1 MLDVAQKAI
10 RLTSQLDLKYCESRV
25 QSRKYTRIVL
35 NHGRYEQATYGTGGG
50 IGVRVLYKNAW
61 GFSSSTQVDSRS
73 VTDTCRKA
81 ASLSHSLSSY
91 VKEDVTLSEES
102 PVVKNVRQII
112 RTPPSEVSIEE
123 KMEFVHGLYDEVIEF
138 DPSIAN
144 AEIRYGD
151 SELDEALATSEGTE
165 LQSSRISLF
174 VAIDAIAKS
183 GEKMVSCSERFG
195 KLGGYEVLD
204 RDELSALAQS
214 AATRSV
220 GLLNG
225 KPAPPGRFTVVTDP
239 RLTGVFAH
247 EAIGH
252 ACEADAIVAEESIL
266 RGQLGDV
273 VGSDLVTI
281 CDDSTLPS
289 GWGSRGYD
297 SEGVKTQKRT
307 LVEKG
312 ILRSLIYDRKSAGKL
327 GVNSNGGARAQSYAY
342 PPIVR
347 MSNTYVMPG
356 KESLEELLEGIDYG
370 ILLKSTR
377 GGAVDVAR
385 GVFQFN
391 AEEARLIE
399 KGELTSPLLNVSMS
413 GMILETL
420 SNITGISNDFELSIG
435 TCGKSGQGV
444 PVGDGGPFLRIE
456 NVVVGGIAGQTNLR

>member
-10 RLTSQLDLKYCESRV
+10 GLTSQLDLEYCESRV
-25 QSRKYTRIVL
+25 QKRRFTRIVL
-35 NHGRYEQATYGTGGG
+35 NHGRYDQATYGMDGG
-50 IGVRVLYKNAW
+50 IGIRVLYGNAW
-61 GFSSSTQVDSRS
+61 GFSSSTSVDSQS
-73 VTDTCRKA
+73 AVDTCCKA
-81 ASLSHSLSSY
+81 ASLGRSLSSY
-91 VKEDVTLSEES
+91 VKEDVTLSDES
-102 PVVKNVRQII
+102 PIQEDVRQ
-112 RTPPSEVSIEE
+112 RVDTPPSEVDFEE
-123 KMEFVHGLYDEVIEF
+123 KMRFVRELYDEVVNF
-138 DPSIAN
+138 HPSIVN

-151 SELDEALATSEGTE
+151 SELDEVLATSEGTE
-165 LQSSRISLF
+165 LLSNRTALF
-174 VAIDAIAKS
+174 VAIDAVAKS

-204 RDELSALAQS
+204 RGELSVLARS

-220 GLLNG
+220 ELLDGN
-225 KPAPPGRFTVVTDP
+225 PAPSGRFTVVTDP

-266 RGQLGDV
+266 RGRLRDK

-281 CDDSTLPS
+281 CDDSTLLG
-289 GWGSRGYD
+289 GWGSQEYD

-312 ILRSLIYDRKSAGKL
+312 ILTSLIYDRKSAGKL
-327 GVNSNGGARAQSYAY
+327 EAHSNGGARTQSYAY

-356 KESLEELLEGIDYG
+356 DESLEELLEGIDHG
-370 ILLKSTR
+370 ILLKGTR
-377 GGAVDVAR
+377 GGEVDVAR

-399 KGELTSPLLNVSMS
+399 KGEPTSPVLDVSMS
-413 GMILETL
+413 GLILETL
-420 SNITGISNDFELSIG
+420 SNISGVSNDFELSIG

-444 PVGDGGPFLRIE
+444 PVGDGGPFLRVE
-456 NVVVGGIAGQTNLR
+456 NVVVGGRTEQANT

>member
-1 MLDVAQKAI
+1 MLDIARKAI
-10 RLTSQLDLKYCESRV
+10 ELTSQLNLKYCESRI
-25 QSRKYTRIVL
+25 QSRRYTRIVL
-35 NHGRYEQATYGTGGG
+35 NHGRYEQATYGIDGG
-50 IGVRVLYKNAW
+50 IGVRVLHKNAW
-61 GFSSSTQVDSRS
+61 GFSSSTRVNSRS
-73 VTDTCRKA
+73 IIDTCRKA

-91 VKEDVTLSEES
+91 VKEDVTLSEEA
-102 PVVKNVRQII
+102 PIQKNVRQKI
-112 RTPPSEVSIEE
+112 RTPPSEVGIEE
-123 KMEFVHGLYDEVIEF
+123 KMEFVHELYDKVVEF
-138 DPSIAN
+138 HPSIAN

-151 SELDEALATSEGTE
+151 SELDEVLATSEGIE
-165 LQSSRISLF
+165 LRSNRISLF

-195 KLGGYEVLD
+195 KLGGYEVVD
-204 RDELSALAQS
+204 IGELSSLAQS
-214 AATRSV
+214 AAARSV
-220 GLLNG
+220 ELLNG
-225 KPAPPGRFTVVTDP
+225 NPAPPGRFTVVTDP

-266 RGQLGDV
+266 RGRLGGK

-281 CDDSTLPS
+281 CDDSTLPG
-289 GWGSRGYD
+289 GWGSRTYD

-312 ILRSLIYDRKSAGKL
+312 ILRSFIYDRKSAGKL
-327 GVNSNGGARAQSYAY
+327 RVNSNGGARVQSYAY

-356 KESLEELLEGIDYG
+356 DESLEELLEGINYG
-370 ILLKSTR
+370 ILLKGTR

-399 KGELTSPLLNVSMS
+399 KGEPTSPLLNVSMS
-413 GMILETL
+413 GLILETL

-456 NVVVGGIAGQTNLR
+456 NVVVGGIVGQADV